1 LTEIVA
7 RIDGVL
13 AVQVIKSDAM
23 TSDESLMEMAT
34 AARAAMADP
43 ARVTIVGT
51 DANPRFELFHAAS
64 SLCSQKVRTVLHEK
78 RLSYR
83 SNDMIILCSMG
94 SDGVV
99 PAEHHSPAYVRLR
112 LIAGRE
118 LGREFVSGYSGR
130 TSVETEGFDPC
141 VVPLLVEH
149 QAGRV
154 IADSLRICCYLDA
167 VSREPIQ
174 LVPDDIEAL
183 AEVMR
188 QVGIVDRIP
197 NTALLYGFHPDAD
210 RRPDALKSV
219 METVYEC
226 KVMALEG
233 LIAANAGEPELV
245 AAYRA
250 KITKESGGRAVRHDA
265 EFQRAARMHVSDLL
279 TDLDHALTEQSFPY
293 LKGSAFSLGD
303 VVWGVNLVRLAY
315 LGLASM
321 WDELPNVARYFDA
334 LVQRPSLCKEAIQ
347 ASIESLP
354 HSDAMNTLA
363 DCRDELAA

>member
-1 LTEIVA
+1 
-7 RIDGVL
+7 
-13 AVQVIKSDAM
+13 M
-23 TSDESLMEMAT
+23 TMDVPLMEMAK

-43 ARVTIVGT
+43 ARSTVVGKE
-51 DANPRFELFHAAS
+51 ANPRFELFHAAS
-64 SLCSQKVRTVLHEK
+64 SLCSQKVRTVFHEK

-83 SNDMIILCSMG
+83 SNDMVILCSKR

-99 PAEHHSPAYVRLR
+99 IPAEHYSPAYIRLR

-118 LGREFVSGYSGR
+118 LDREFVSGYSGR

-141 VVPLLVEH
+141 VVPLLIDH

-167 VSREPIQ
+167 VSREFVQ
-174 LVPDDIEAL
+174 LVPDETEAL

-197 NTALLYGFHPDAD
+197 NGALLYGFHPDAD
-210 RRPDALKSV
+210 RRPAMLRSV

-226 KVMALEG
+226 KLMALER
-233 LIAANAGEPELV
+233 LVAANASEPELV

-250 KITKESGGRAVRHDA
+250 KIMKESGGLAVRHDA
-265 EFQRAARMHVSDLL
+265 AFQRAARMHVGDLL
-279 TDLDHALTEQSFPY
+279 TDLDHALSGQPLPY
-293 LKGSAFSLGD
+293 LKGRSFSLGD

-321 WDELPNVARYFDA
+321 WDELPHVGRYFDA
-334 LVQRPSLCKEAIQ
+334 LVRRPSLCKEAIQ

-354 HSDAMNTLA
+354 HADAMDALA
-363 DCRDELAA
+363 DCRDALAA

>member
-1 LTEIVA
+1 MHAI
-7 RIDGVL
+7 
-13 AVQVIKSDAM
+13 QSDAI
-23 TSDESLMEMAT
+23 TSEQPLMEMA
-34 AARAAMADP
+34 ANARAAMADP
-43 ARVTIVGT
+43 ARATIVGN

-83 SNDMIILCSMG
+83 SNDMIILGSMG
-94 SDGVV
+94 SEGLVA
-99 PAEHHSPAYVRLR
+99 AEHYSPAYVRLR

-141 VVPLLVEH
+141 VVPLLIDH

-154 IADSLRICCYLDA
+154 IADSVRICVYLDA
-167 VSREPIQ
+167 MSREPVQ
-174 LVPDDIEAL
+174 LVPDDPDAV

-188 QVGIVDRIP
+188 QVSIVDRIP

-250 KITKESGGRAVRHDA
+250 KIAKESGGRAVRRDA
-265 EFQRAARMHVSDLL
+265 QFQRAARNHVGHLL
-279 TDLDHALTEQSFPY
+279 KDLDRALTGQSAY
-293 LKGSAFSLGD
+293 LIGNLFSLAD
-303 VVWGVNLVRLAY
+303 AVWGVNLVRMAY
-315 LGLASM
+315 LGLAPM
-321 WDELPNVARYFDA
+321 WDQLPNVARYFDA
-334 LVQRPSLCKEAIQ
+334 LVERPSLRKEAIR
-347 ASIESLP
+347 ASIDSLP
-354 HSDAMNTLA
+354 HSDTMDVL
-363 DCRDELAA
+363 DR

>member
-1 LTEIVA
+1 
-7 RIDGVL
+7 
-13 AVQVIKSDAM
+13 
-23 TSDESLMEMAT
+23 MAD

-43 ARVTIVGT
+43 ARATIVGD
-51 DANPRFELFHAAS
+51 DAEPRFELFHAAS

-83 SNDMIILCSMG
+83 SNDMVILGSMG
-94 SDGVV
+94 AEGLV
-99 PAEHHSPAYVRLR
+99 PAEHYSPAYVRLR

-141 VVPLLVEH
+141 VVPLLVDHE
-149 QAGRV
+149 AGRV

-167 VSREPIQ
+167 MSPEPIQ
-174 LVPDDIEAL
+174 LVPDDPEAV

-210 RRPDALKSV
+210 RRPEALKS
-219 METVYEC
+219 MMATVYEH
-226 KVMALEG
+226 KLMALEA
-233 LIAANAGEPELV
+233 LIAANADEPELI

-250 KITKESGGRAVRHDA
+250 KIAKESGGRVVRHDA
-265 EFQRAARMHVSDLL
+265 AFQRAARNEVRDLL
-279 TDLDHALTEQSFPY
+279 KDLDRALSGQSGY
-293 LKGSAFSLGD
+293 LNGSAFSLAD
-303 VVWGVNLVRLAY
+303 AVWGVNLVRLAY
-315 LGLASM
+315 LGLSPM
-321 WDELPNVARYFDA
+321 WEELPNVARYVEA
-334 LVQRPSLCKEAIQ
+334 LVQRPSLSREAFR

-354 HSDAMNTLA
+354 HSEAMDGLATRRDAQDA
-363 DCRDELAA
+363 